1 MLMAAAQT
9 PAGTAQGPL
18 TIDEAAA
25 IAEQNAFATR
35 ISESNVE
42 KNRQIVSENK
52 GALGPK
58 VTVNGTYT
66 RFAKE
71 ISTQFSPTSPPIVIQ
86 PIDTKTLSATASI
99 PIDIMG
105 NMHRLVSASQATLR
119 ASQNTLLATR
129 SDQRLAAKQAF
140 LAVLRAQATVGV
152 QNQALIDAQERL
164 SQAQKELAAGTV
176 APVDEKR
183 FEAQVAQAKS
193 DLITAQNALDL
204 AKQTFNQTLARP
216 IETPVD
222 LVEPAALPIVPSNVP
237 GLVETGQ
244 KQRPEVRSLQATIE
258 SLADIRRATEAG
270 MNPSLTF
277 SLNNQRNLD
286 ATGFTASAETT
297 TGVLALSI
305 PIFDSGVTRDRV
317 KAARQDEL
325 QAKIQLEQLELGISE
340 EVRAAVTNLS
350 SASSRLDNAR
360 QQVAL
365 AEEVYRLSKIRQD
378 AGEGTYVEVIDAE
391 TQLTQARNSL
401 VSARYDYLTA
411 YSQLQRAIG
420 SDDVGAAQAAGGK

>member
-1 MLMAAAQT
+1 
-9 PAGTAQGPL
+9 
-18 TIDEAAA
+18 
-25 IAEQNAFATR
+25 
-35 ISESNVE
+35 
-42 KNRQIVSENK
+42 
-52 GALGPK
+52 
-58 VTVNGTYT
+58 
-66 RFAKE
+66 
-71 ISTQFSPTSPPIVIQ
+71 
-86 PIDTKTLSATASI
+86 
-99 PIDIMG
+99 
-105 NMHRLVSASQATLR
+105 VSASQATLR